1 MCVDYC
7 ALNQDTI
14 KDKYPIPVID
24 ELLDEL
30 HGAII
35 FSKLDLHSGYHQIR
49 MKPEDVSK
57 TAFCTHK
64 GHYEFLVMPF
74 GLTNAPSTFQNLMN
88 DVFKP
93 FLRKFVLVFFDD
105 ILIYSRSL
113 TDHLT
118 HLHAVLSVL
127 QDHKLYAKSSKC
139 SFGVEEIEYLGHLI
153 SNDEVRADPSKLA
166 AMMNWPVPQSIK
178 SLRGFLGLTGYYRK
192 FISGYGVI
200 AAPLIALLKKNAFLW
215 TPAATDAFEHLKT
228 VVTTPPVLR
237 LPDFSLPFTIE
248 CDACGKGLGAV
259 LMQQGRPI
267 AFISR
272 ALKGQALLLSTY
284 EKELLSLVT
293 AVQKWCPY
301 LLGRPFI
308 VKTDQQSLK
317 FLLEQRIGTPSQ
329 QRWMSKLLGYDFIN
343 EYKRGKENR
352 VADTL
357 SRQFEDSS
365 QEGAVVLSLISF
377 PTPSWLS
384 ELKASTPLIQLL

>member
-1 MCVDYC
+1 
-7 ALNQDTI
+7 
-14 KDKYPIPVID
+14 
-24 ELLDEL
+24 
-30 HGAII
+30 
-35 FSKLDLHSGYHQIR
+35 
-49 MKPEDVSK
+49 
-57 TAFCTHK
+57 
-64 GHYEFLVMPF
+64 
-74 GLTNAPSTFQNLMN
+74 
-88 DVFKP
+88 
-93 FLRKFVLVFFDD
+93 
-105 ILIYSRSL
+105 
-113 TDHLT
+113 
-118 HLHAVLSVL
+118 
-127 QDHKLYAKSSKC
+127 
-139 SFGVEEIEYLGHLI
+139 
-153 SNDEVRADPSKLA
+153 
-166 AMMNWPVPQSIK
+166 
-178 SLRGFLGLTGYYRK
+178 
-192 FISGYGVI
+192 
-200 AAPLIALLKKNAFLW
+200 LIALLKKNAFLW